1 MSLTDRLDRWQ
12 RRFPRAGF
20 PIAVVYK
27 FTDDMGNY
35 LAALL
40 TYYAFVSILPLLLL
54 ASTILSVLLVGHPQW
69 QSTLLDSAL
78 SEFPVVGKQLKAPA
92 ALGGGVGGVV
102 VGTLGAVYG
111 ALGVAQALQ
120 HAGNTIWHVPRNS
133 RPNPFLARARSLV
146 LIGSVGLGL
155 LVIVLGSAL
164 MTAVFSDNLFG
175 RIATFTISTAMLTVV
190 FLVAFRIAPA
200 KQLAKRD
207 LLPGALLAAVL
218 FQSLQ
223 SFGYTYVARVIR
235 NASETN
241 AVFALVL
248 GMLAY
253 LYVAS
258 MIVVLAMELNVVRT
272 ERLWPRA
279 LLTPFTDNVDLTEA
293 DRKTYG
299 RQAKAQRLKGFETI
313 SVRFGRHPGRADPS
327 ESGEAG
333 EQPPGQDQAGPTD
346 EQPTSSTPTRQ

>member
-54 ASTILSVLLVGHPQW
+54 ASTLLSVLLVGHPQW
-69 QSTLLDSAL
+69 QSMLLDSAL

-120 HAGNTIWHVPRNS
+120 HAGNTVWHVPRNS
-133 RPNPFLARARSLV
+133 RPNPFLARARSLA

-164 MTAVFSDNLFG
+164 MTAVFTDNLFG

-200 KQLAKRD
+200 KQVAKRD
-207 LLPGALLAAVL
+207 LLPGAVFAAVL

-272 ERLWPRA
+272 EKLWPRA
-279 LLTPFTDNVDLTEA
+279 LLTPFTDDVDLTEA
-293 DRKTYG
+293 DRKTYR

-327 ESGEAG
+327 EGGEAG
-333 EQPPGQDQAGPTD
+333 EEPNGPTD
-346 EQPTSSTPTRQ
+346 EQPTSSTPRAQ

>member
-12 RRFPRAGF
+12 RRFPRVGF

-40 TYYAFVSILPLLLL
+40 TYYAFISILPLLLL
-54 ASTILSVLLVGHPQW
+54 ASTVLSVLLIGHPQW
-69 QSTLLDSAL
+69 QSSLLDSAL

-92 ALGGGVGGVV
+92 ALGGGVSGVV
-102 VGTLGAVYG
+102 IGTLGALYG

-155 LVIVLGSAL
+155 LLIVLGSAL
-164 MTAVFSDNLFG
+164 MTAVFSDNLAG
-175 RIATFTISTAMLTVV
+175 RVATFVISTAMLTVV

-200 KQLAKRD
+200 KQFAKRD
-207 LLPGALLAAVL
+207 LLPGALFAAVL

-258 MIVVLAMELNVVRT
+258 MIVVLAMELNVVRV

-313 SVRFGRHPGRADPS
+313 SVRFGKRPDRDPAP
-327 ESGEAG
+327 EKDEAG
-333 EQPPGQDQAGPTD
+333 TTD
-346 EQPTSSTPTRQ
+346 DGTSTPTSRTTPQ